1 MHAATST
8 LSLLAHTTQVQINR
22 LIGEWKAVVTFITG
36 PCRWSFLHMAG
47 PNCQQPTLHMFS
59 TRDGARHPYPVPGN
73 RRAMET
79 VLTVAGIPQRAPGL
93 DQGRYLFLQPGLRT
107 TAVAAA
113 QVPGAVR
120 TYLDAQPV
128 LAAMGNWFEMVE
140 VKVGPVLE

>member
-1 MHAATST
+1 
-8 LSLLAHTTQVQINR
+8 
-22 LIGEWKAVVTFITG
+22 
-36 PCRWSFLHMAG
+36 
-47 PNCQQPTLHMFS
+47 
-59 TRDGARHPYPVPGN
+59 
-73 RRAMET
+73 MET